1 MDTVTANPA
10 AKPRSSLNALKVAA
24 VGTEAVVVASLATSS
39 YHIAFAGPNPDWLA
53 GTPILT
59 VVALESMRL
68 PLAFRFRHMRLT
80 GIICG
85 VLMLAGL
92 SVITGEAASL
102 AFENLIFQ
110 RTRAVVEA
118 ERDLAK
124 AEIGH
129 DALAKAADRRAEEI
143 SRLTADVETARA
155 HRASI
160 DRPPELQAAPSGR
173 TCAGRHGSW
182 NCGAAVQA
190 EAVRANAAAMK
201 AHADEL
207 KDASAQVKA
216 AEARLAAVDPAPD
229 MRSSDANIAEAKRKV
244 ADARSLNPMFRVAAA
259 WQRTPVEGLTIEQ
272 FEQVKHWAV
281 IALATATALATA
293 LAAVISSLPD
303 RSDKPG
309 KLSLALRR
317 MIAARRKTIRR
328 LRETVRTEYRDRFI
342 HVPVDPV
349 SGRVLDPDVRKP

>member
-1 MDTVTANPA
+1 MNDPNANPA
-10 AKPRSSLNALKVAA
+10 ARPRPRLTALKVAA
-24 VGTEAVVVASLATSS
+24 IGAEAVVVASLATSS
-39 YHIAFAGPNPDWLA
+39 YHIAFAGPDPDWLA
-53 GTPILT
+53 GAPILT

-80 GIICG
+80 GVICG
-85 VLMLAGL
+85 VLMLGGL

-110 RTRAVVEA
+110 RTRPVIEA
-118 ERDLAK
+118 ETALAR
-124 AEIGH
+124 AEISH

-143 SRLTADVETARA
+143 SRLTADIASARA

-160 DRPPELQAAPSGR
+160 DRPPELQTAPSGR
-173 TCAGRHGSW
+173 TCSGRRGLW

-190 EAVRANAAAMK
+190 EAVRANAAAQK

-207 KDASAQVKA
+207 RDASAQVKA
-216 AEARLAAVDPAPD
+216 SKARLAAVDPAPD

-259 WQRTPVEGLTIEQ
+259 WQRTPVEDLASEQ

-281 IALATATALATA
+281 IALSIATALATA
-293 LAAVISSLPD
+293 LAAVISSLPE
-303 RSDKPG
+303 RSEKPS

-317 MIAARRKTIRR
+317 MIAARRKTLRR

-349 SGRVLDPDVRKP
+349 SGRVLDADVRP